1 MRTNLVRESAPAPV
15 TSSCMVDLRWTRLVR
30 KCESW
35 WAAAAVLAWYR
46 WYRSIITRYFA

>member
-1 MRTNLVRESAPAPV
+1 MRTNLVRVSAPAPV
-15 TSSCMVDLRWTRLVR
+15 TRFCMLDLRWTRLVR

-35 WAAAAVLAWYR
+35 WAAEAVLPWYR